1 MPFADIS
8 KQPLTKAFSLTER
21 VAVITGGANGI
32 GEAICHRLAEAGAK
46 VVIGDLAVDKARAIA
61 DAIIV
66 AGGHAI
72 AVETDA
78 TKPDAQDALAARAV
92 AEFGRLDIWVNDA
105 GMYPI
110 KPALDLTQTDWERVI
125 SLNLGGMF
133 FGSQAA
139 ARRMHEHGGVIIN
152 IASSLGYHAVDQQA
166 SYVTSK
172 FGARGLTAALAL
184 EWGKLGIRVVA
195 VGPGM
200 IDVPSMQ
207 KAAGDMGQA
216 SGTEVFDT
224 YAKHSIA
231 GRAGVPDDIARAVVF
246 VASDAAMFITGS
258 TLLVDG
264 GEVASCG
271 AA

>member
-1 MPFADIS
+1 MAFPDIS
-8 KQPLTKAFSLTER
+8 HRSLTEAFSLAGR
-21 VAVITGGANGI
+21 VAVVTGGANGI
-32 GEAICHRLAEAGAK
+32 GEACCRRLAEAGAG
-46 VVIGDLAVDKARAIA
+46 VVIGDLADERAQAIA
-61 DAIIV
+61 ASITS
-66 AGGHAI
+66 AGGKSI
-72 AVETDA
+72 AVRADA
-78 TKPDAQDALAARAV
+78 TRPADMEALAARAV
-92 AEFGRLDIWVNDA
+92 EAFGRLDIWVNDA

-110 KPALDLTQTDWERVI
+110 KPALDITEADWERVI
-125 SLNLGGMF
+125 GLNLGGMF

-139 ARRMHEHGGVIIN
+139 ARRMREHGGVIVN

-200 IDVPSMQ
+200 VDVPSMQ

-216 SGTEVFDT
+216 SGAEVFDT
-224 YAKHSIA
+224 YAQHSIA

-246 VASDAAMFITGS
+246 VASDAAAFITGS

-264 GEVASCG
+264 GEVASGG